1 MSDFSNYAE
10 NAIANHLFRNTALS
24 SPATVYLA
32 LFTAASDAEAG
43 TGTEC
48 SATGYARQAITFGA
62 PSNGVTTNSS
72 AVTFGPLTVS
82 TTSITHV
89 GIFDAST
96 SGNAL
101 SILKAPTGGTI
112 SYSSGDSIQFAI
124 GNLSFT
130 VA

>member
-1 MSDFSNYAE
+1 MADFSNYAE
-10 NAIANHLFRNTALS
+10 NAICNHFFRNSSTS
-24 SPATVYLA
+24 SPAAVYLA

-62 PSNGVTTNSS
+62 PSNGVITNSS

-89 GIFDAST
+89 AIFDALT
-96 SGNAL
+96 TGNAL

>member
-10 NAIANHLFRNTALS
+10 DAVANHLFRNTSLT
-24 SPATVYLA
+24 SPAAVYLR

-48 SATGYARQAITFGA
+48 TSTGYSGQAITFGA
-62 PSNGVTTNSS
+62 PSNGAVTNSS
-72 AVTFGPLTVS
+72 AVTFGPLTGS

-89 GIFDAST
+89 GIFDAASG
-96 SGNAL
+96 GNAL

-112 SYSSGDSIQFAI
+112 AFSSGDSIQFATS
-124 GNLSFT
+124 NLSFT
-130 VA
+130 IA

>member
-10 NAIANHLFRNTALS
+10 NAVANHLFRNTSLT
-24 SPATVYLA
+24 SPAAVYLR

-48 SATGYARQAITFGA
+48 TATGYSGQAITFGA
-62 PSNGVTTNSS
+62 PSNGVVTNSS

-89 GIFDAST
+89 GIFDAASG
-96 SGNAL
+96 GNAL

-130 VA
+130 IA